1 MKQKHNNKLISGTNI
16 SIKEFK
22 ELAFEKFKA
31 YPLMCM
37 NYQKNQFEIVNT
49 FYENIN
55 ITQNK
60 LISFATILLCL
71 LPQYLFNILILLNK
85 YLAFNLF

>member
-31 YPLMCM
+31 YPLMRM
-37 NYQKNQFEIVNT
+37 NYQKNQFEIINT
-49 FYENIN
+49 FYKNVN

-60 LISFATILLCL
+60 LISFCKKLGT
-71 LPQYLFNILILLNK
+71 K
-85 YLAFNLF
+85 YELGYIGWSYSKAIIIKLK

>member
-1 MKQKHNNKLISGTNI
+1 
-16 SIKEFK
+16 
-22 ELAFEKFKA
+22 
-31 YPLMCM
+31 MCM

-60 LISFATILLCL
+60 LISFCKKLGAKHELGYTSWSYSKAIIIKL
-71 LPQYLFNILILLNK
+71 K
-85 YLAFNLF
+85 